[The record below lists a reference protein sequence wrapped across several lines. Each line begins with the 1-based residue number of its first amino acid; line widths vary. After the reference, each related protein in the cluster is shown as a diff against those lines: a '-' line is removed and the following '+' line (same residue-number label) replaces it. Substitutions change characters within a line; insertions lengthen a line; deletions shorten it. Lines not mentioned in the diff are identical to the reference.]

1 MSFSFS
7 AILPVLLT
15 AAPVALASPAQ
26 SQTDELETLLRERA
40 AGLSEAPLE
49 GIWTEA
55 RSLTALVGDEAGAA
69 YDATLDRLLQTD
81 KDLGARAVLLFSA
94 ARFQG
99 EDIDYEL
106 IAERL
111 QPLLDGDI
119 EIALGAANLLG
130 DERLRALPTE
140 AREQLADAL
149 LGVAKNG
156 DKTPTLRV
164 ECAVSVHRVGRGN
177 HLSGSRRVLFDFL
190 DSSDPQLRNQGVLAL
205 ARLGVFEAID
215 GQLESLAALPGEEGR
230 LAEAYLKQQKIQRIA
245 DAQLRSARERSSG
258 LVSSGEVTSV
268 DLVRIEKVIDL
279 IQGAHLE
286 GEHATRDFL
295 INAALDGM
303 LKSLDR
309 HSSYFSP
316 DIYKKFEQDLEAEYG
331 GIGAYVGNDPEDNL
345 FTITRPIYSG
355 PAYRGGLA
363 TDDKIV
369 QIGDWPTIGEEVD
382 DIIKRLKGRPGT
394 EVKLYIWRRGMDPAT
409 IDRPTEEMAV
419 TLTREQ
425 IVIPPVHS
433 EYLPGDVG
441 LVELTTFSRVA
452 GEELEKRIVE
462 MRDRGMKALIFD
474 LRNNTGGLLTQAQD
488 VADLFLSK
496 GKTVVSTESR
506 LRRGRDYE
514 TRRDAVI
521 PEDMP
526 VVVLIN
532 RFSASAAEIVAG
544 ALQDHGRATLIGQR
558 SFGKGSVQNLFRL
571 PGEED
576 DVYADENRNGRH
588 DNWEPITKDH
598 NGDGVFDYS
607 PRIKLT
613 IERYLLPTGRSI
625 HRELDSEGNIESLGG
640 VDPDMEVRAKRW
652 DQWRLEELLR
662 IQRDRLV
669 RNWLAE
675 RFQDNRL
682 AFEQLAMGDNDD
694 TSAYPEF
701 AELHASLNTVLPE
714 QDVRF
719 LVRREVRR
727 LVQDLRGEAFPAGD
741 FQEDLQVQA
750 AVRKLY
756 EDLGEDVNSITAY
769 AKTFDEAQKA
779 SRISTPAP
787 IARGP
792 VGVRDVDSALAL
804 IAEATDAEGNL
815 SAESLQRLTEI
826 LESMREN

>member
-1 MSFSFS
+1 MSFSFF
-7 AILPVLLT
+7 AILPVLLSV
-15 AAPVALASPAQ
+15 APAELTSPALV
-26 SQTDELETLLRERA
+26 QTDELETLLLERA
-40 AGLSEAPLE
+40 AGMSEAPLE

-69 YDATLDRLLQTD
+69 YDATLDRLLLKD
-81 KDLGARAVLLFSA
+81 KTLSGRAILLFAA
-94 ARFQG
+94 ARYQG
-99 EDIDYEL
+99 EDVDYEL
-106 IAERL
+106 IVDRL
-111 QPLLDGDI
+111 QPLLDG
-119 EIALGAANLLG
+119 ENAVALGAANLLG
-130 DERLRALPTE
+130 DERLRALPGD
-140 AREQLADAL
+140 ARESLADAL
-149 LGVAKNG
+149 LAVAKNG
-156 DKTPTLRV
+156 DKTPALRV

-215 GQLESLAALPGEEGR
+215 GQLEALASLPGEEGR

-245 DAQLRSARERSSG
+245 DSQLRNARERSSE
-258 LVSSGEVTSV
+258 LLSSGDTQSQ
-268 DLVRIEKVIDL
+268 DLVRIEKVIGL

-286 GEHATRDFL
+286 GEHATREFL
-295 INAALDGM
+295 LNAALDGM

-309 HSSYFSP
+309 HSSYFAP
-316 DIYKKFEQDLEAEYG
+316 EIYKKFEQDLEAEYG
-331 GIGAYVGNDPEDNL
+331 GIGAYVGTDPEDNL

-382 DIIKRLKGRPGT
+382 NVIKRLKGRPGT
-394 EVKLYIWRRGMDPAT
+394 DVKLYVWRRGMDPAT
-409 IDRPTEEMAV
+409 IDRPTEDMAV
-419 TLTREQ
+419 TLQREQ

-452 GEELEKRIVE
+452 GEELEKRIIE

-474 LRNNTGGLLTQAQD
+474 LRNNTGGLLTQAQN
-488 VADLFLSK
+488 VADLFLPA

-506 LRRGRDYE
+506 LRRGRDYQ
-514 TRRDAVI
+514 TRADSII
-521 PEDMP
+521 PDDMP

-598 NGDGVFDYS
+598 DGDGEFDYS

-625 HRELDSEGNIESLGG
+625 HRELDAEGNIESLGG

-652 DQWRLEELLR
+652 EQWRLEELLR
-662 IQRDRLV
+662 IQSDRLV
-669 RNWLAE
+669 RKWLAE
-675 RFQDNRL
+675 RFEANQL
-682 AFEQLAMGDNDD
+682 TFEQLAMGDNDE
-694 TSAYPEF
+694 TANYPGF
-701 AELHASLNTVLPE
+701 AELYASLKTVLPE

-741 FQEDLQVQA
+741 YQEDLQVQA

-756 EDLGEDVNSITAY
+756 EDLGQDVNSIESY
-769 AKTFDEAQKA
+769 AKTFDEPQKA
-779 SRISTPAP
+779 SRISTAAP
-787 IARGP
+787 IAAP
-792 VGVRDVDSALAL
+792 VGVRDLDSALAL

-826 LESMREN
+826 LEGMKEN